1 MMAQV
6 FCKAVGDGGGAAGQQ
21 QLHAHRATDDIGGA
35 NDHRIEAVGVD
46 IVAFQQGHDTARSA
60 RTQARRALAQAA
72 NVVRM
77 EAVDVFIRRDALE
90 NFDVIDPCR
99 QGQLNQNTVDGL
111 IGIQSVDK
119 LQQLGFAGGFREIVR
134 AGDEAHF
141 FTCFALAAD
150 INLRGRVA
158 ADQHDGQ
165 PGARFPAATR
175 AFTFSATSERTCCAI
190 VLPSIIFAAIRE
202 RIPSVSLRKGDED
215 ILSEAGLAVS
225 PRLLFYPV

>member
-1 MMAQV
+1 M
-6 FCKAVGDGGGAAGQQ
+6 GDGGGAAGQQ
-21 QLHAHRATDDIGGA
+21 QLHAHRATDDIGSA

-111 IGIQSVDK
+111 IGIQGVDK

-158 ADQHDGQ
+158 TDQHDGQ
-165 PGARFPAATR
+165 PRGAFSGRNASLHFFRNLRAYLLRNRFTVNNFCCHQR
-175 AFTFSATSERTCCAI
+175 EDSICIFT
-190 VLPSIIFAAIRE
+190 
-202 RIPSVSLRKGDED
+202 KG
-215 ILSEAGLAVS
+215 G
-225 PRLLFYPV
+225 

>member
-21 QLHAHRATDDIGGA
+21 QLHAHRATDDIGSA

-165 PGARFPAATR
+165 PRGAFSGRNASLHFFRNLRAYLLRNRFTVNNFCCHQR
-175 AFTFSATSERTCCAI
+175 EDSICIFT
-190 VLPSIIFAAIRE
+190 
-202 RIPSVSLRKGDED
+202 KG
-215 ILSEAGLAVS
+215 G
-225 PRLLFYPV
+225 

>member
-1 MMAQV
+1 MATVIGPTPPGTGGDVGRAFGGIFIHHVADHFAAFQTVDADIDHNRPFFNPLARNKARFAHRDDQQVGVFDMMAQV

-134 AGDEAHF
+134 AGDEATSSH
-141 FTCFALAAD
+141 AL
-150 INLRGRVA
+150 
-158 ADQHDGQ
+158 
-165 PGARFPAATR
+165 
-175 AFTFSATSERTCCAI
+175 
-190 VLPSIIFAAIRE
+190 
-202 RIPSVSLRKGDED
+202 
-215 ILSEAGLAVS
+215 
-225 PRLLFYPV
+225 RLLPT